1 MSAAKEPSG
10 AAAAPAQDGL
20 LEQLSKQLGVEVSYA
35 TSIKAYAVTSVTLY
49 MITSALL
56 HALVTSDPAALA
68 IARTINPDTYK
79 WPAVGFFTA
88 VLFECLGWYFSSNN
102 ERQKLVPVPMST
114 MLIAGVACW
123 SFTHE
128 GSPVLL
134 TGLSGRMFRPGR
146 WLEWSFT
153 TPSLIF
159 VIGQTCAISN
169 REVLRFMAQDCAMI
183 LGGWLATYSRSMPLV
198 ALAFAVSVGNFACV
212 MKGIWEMFELS
223 IKECHDRDGAQ
234 DEIRKLRLWTMC
246 IWPLFPAI
254 WCAAAA
260 GLVAPQTEEV
270 LWHAFQILAKLLLE
284 AALFQGTM
292 CSIDERKMVS
302 LTLLGD
308 VYHKERFSELVEEA
322 KRKERFFAAV
332 SHELRTPLNG
342 IIGLAEAMLAQHDR
356 QLKKPAAGKPLDV
369 SDKAAKTI
377 RTIRDS
383 GSRLA
388 SLVNNILDSAAMKE
402 KQLTVKREKV
412 NLRHVIEEVVQLTRP
427 LLKRGVEI
435 AVHTSGRA
443 HNVPS
448 IVADATRVVQI
459 MHNVLGNA
467 VKFTTEG
474 SITVATRNIAADD
487 SVGLGGRG
495 GDGTDMEGAALAGVP
510 RVAISVTDTG
520 TGIPPQ
526 SLKKIF
532 DAFEQVDMSTT
543 RKHGGTGL
551 GLSLARQLMQAHHG
565 SITVDSEMGKGS
577 TFTCY
582 FPVRQPR
589 DAPADGG
596 DGSSSIMGSQ
606 LGDGDYG
613 GRSIAGDDERWD
625 EMSNA
630 DAMSVRSFDSPSMGG
645 TRSLSELDEQIA
657 ALTAARNT
665 MAGGGHVDKSIWT
678 KIGEALTPSS
688 MGSTRQLSK
697 SSRRGGSG
705 NDSRTSFH
713 TPGSRPP
720 APGMLQLAGDATSGG
735 SAPLNMHPT
744 YSSLKAAG
752 KLPEPPPGGAAGA
765 GGDDDD
771 DDEFADAHYEILSVD
786 DDPTNQMVVENL
798 LQGDGRFKVIKA
810 MDAFEAFEVLESRP
824 YLPDLILLDVMM
836 PKMNGYEACEEIRRR
851 YPDAPL
857 PIIMVSARSQEDNVV
872 AGLQAGC
879 NDYVSKPFRLGEIV
893 ARIETQIRLANL
905 RIVELEA
912 ARTGRLL
919 NAMLPANIIERLKG
933 GTKLI
938 ADSHRNISILFT
950 DIVGFTKIA
959 ATLPTAEVIL
969 LLNEMFTLFDGL
981 VDRYGVHKVETI
993 GDAYMAVAGHEAGSR
1008 DDHAQRVLAMAK
1020 AMVNATAQLRLPQP
1034 VQREDGG
1041 FGGTLAD
1048 ASSVPIRCGVHTGAA
1063 YAGVVGAKCPRYC
1076 FFGKTVNVA
1085 MALQSHGFGGLVQV
1099 SSETR
1104 DAAVV
1109 GGHSQQSG
1117 GESFSADDF
1126 LPLPPRSIDGIGEGE
1141 VTTYVLR
1148 EDTRGG
1154 GAATRTLECWVEQQ
1168 QQQQQQQQQLAH
1180 VEHSRQGNISDDSD
1194 SASQHEAA
1202 TAAPSAAAS
1211 GIMAL
1216 AGGGKR
1222 FANQQLAVAVPPAVP
1237 PAVQA
1242 AADEA
1247 EIAKRVAEAVGAA
1260 SAAHVAQAAQAAQA
1274 AAVRIDHMQATASA
1288 AAAQA
1293 AANGSEVMRELGA
1306 VKAAVQDLA
1315 IQGAAAA
1322 GASAMLPPPAAQL
1335 PEDNAAAAQQLVAV
1349 VPQPAPQLDAGEVT
1363 ASICAALRHAVAEEQ
1378 AGANAQLSAA
1388 VSEALR
1394 TQLGGLLTE
1403 LGTEMTGTLSTCL
1416 SGSLLAAG
1424 SAGLADVLARKVHD
1438 PLARQLSTDLSA
1450 VVARSIQA
1458 EMPAIETALAAFQPQ
1473 DGSGAEVGGAATP
1486 QHHYHRRQQQQQQQQ
1501 QQQHPTFSS
1510 PFSMM
1515 RANSPPSSANFLQ
1528 QAGLGHY
1535 ASILEGAEVDIQL
1548 LPCLD
1553 DAELKELGMTV
1564 GARRRLRQACAIA
1577 ARNAD

>member
-1 MSAAKEPSG
+1 
-10 AAAAPAQDGL
+10 
-20 LEQLSKQLGVEVSYA
+20 
-35 TSIKAYAVTSVTLY
+35 
-49 MITSALL
+49 
-56 HALVTSDPAALA
+56 
-68 IARTINPDTYK
+68 
-79 WPAVGFFTA
+79 
-88 VLFECLGWYFSSNN
+88 
-102 ERQKLVPVPMST
+102 
-114 MLIAGVACW
+114 
-123 SFTHE
+123 
-128 GSPVLL
+128 
-134 TGLSGRMFRPGR
+134 
-146 WLEWSFT
+146 
-153 TPSLIF
+153 
-159 VIGQTCAISN
+159 
-169 REVLRFMAQDCAMI
+169 
-183 LGGWLATYSRSMPLV
+183 
-198 ALAFAVSVGNFACV
+198 
-212 MKGIWEMFELS
+212 
-223 IKECHDRDGAQ
+223 
-234 DEIRKLRLWTMC
+234 
-246 IWPLFPAI
+246 
-254 WCAAAA
+254 
-260 GLVAPQTEEV
+260 
-270 LWHAFQILAKLLLE
+270 
-284 AALFQGTM
+284 
-292 CSIDERKMVS
+292 
-302 LTLLGD
+302 
-308 VYHKERFSELVEEA
+308 
-322 KRKERFFAAV
+322 
-332 SHELRTPLNG
+332 
-342 IIGLAEAMLAQHDR
+342 
-356 QLKKPAAGKPLDV
+356 
-369 SDKAAKTI
+369 
-377 RTIRDS
+377 
-383 GSRLA
+383 
-388 SLVNNILDSAAMKE
+388 
-402 KQLTVKREKV
+402 
-412 NLRHVIEEVVQLTRP
+412 
-427 LLKRGVEI
+427 
-435 AVHTSGRA
+435 
-443 HNVPS
+443 
-448 IVADATRVVQI
+448 
-459 MHNVLGNA
+459 
-467 VKFTTEG
+467 
-474 SITVATRNIAADD
+474 
-487 SVGLGGRG
+487 
-495 GDGTDMEGAALAGVP
+495 
-510 RVAISVTDTG
+510 
-520 TGIPPQ
+520 
-526 SLKKIF
+526 
-532 DAFEQVDMSTT
+532 
-543 RKHGGTGL
+543 
-551 GLSLARQLMQAHHG
+551 
-565 SITVDSEMGKGS
+565 
-577 TFTCY
+577 
-582 FPVRQPR
+582 
-589 DAPADGG
+589 
-596 DGSSSIMGSQ
+596 
-606 LGDGDYG
+606 
-613 GRSIAGDDERWD
+613 
-625 EMSNA
+625 
-630 DAMSVRSFDSPSMGG
+630 
-645 TRSLSELDEQIA
+645 
-657 ALTAARNT
+657 
-665 MAGGGHVDKSIWT
+665 
-678 KIGEALTPSS
+678 
-688 MGSTRQLSK
+688 
-697 SSRRGGSG
+697 
-705 NDSRTSFH
+705 
-713 TPGSRPP
+713 
-720 APGMLQLAGDATSGG
+720 
-735 SAPLNMHPT
+735 
-744 YSSLKAAG
+744 
-752 KLPEPPPGGAAGA
+752 
-765 GGDDDD
+765 
-771 DDEFADAHYEILSVD
+771 
-786 DDPTNQMVVENL
+786 
-798 LQGDGRFKVIKA
+798 
-810 MDAFEAFEVLESRP
+810 
-824 YLPDLILLDVMM
+824 
-836 PKMNGYEACEEIRRR
+836 
-851 YPDAPL
+851 
-857 PIIMVSARSQEDNVV
+857 
-872 AGLQAGC
+872 
-879 NDYVSKPFRLGEIV
+879 
-893 ARIETQIRLANL
+893 
-905 RIVELEA
+905 
-912 ARTGRLL
+912 
-919 NAMLPANIIERLKG
+919 MLPAPIIERLNRG
-933 GTKLI
+933 SKLI
-938 ADSHRNISILFT
+938 ADSHREVSILFT
-950 DIVGFTKIA
+950 DVVGCAAIA
-959 ATLPTAEVIL
+959 DKLPTAEVIL

-993 GDAYMAVAGHEAGSR
+993 GGVYMAVAGHEAASAT
-1008 DDHAQRVLAMAK
+1008 DHAQRVLAMGR
-1020 AMVNATAQLRLPQP
+1020 AMVAAAARLRLPQP
-1034 VQREDGG
+1034 VARDNCCGEA
-1041 FGGTLAD
+1041 LAD
-1048 ASSVPIRCGVHTGAA
+1048 ATSVPLRCGVHTGAA

-1148 EDTRGG
+1148 EDARGG

-1168 QQQQQQQQQLAH
+1168 QQQQQQQQQEQLAH
-1180 VEHSRQGNISDDSD
+1180 VEYSRQGNISDDSD

-1335 PEDNAAAAQQLVAV
+1335 PEDNAAAARQLVALA
-1349 VPQPAPQLDAGEVT
+1349 PQPAPQLDAGEVT

-1501 QQQHPTFSS
+1501 QQHPTFSS